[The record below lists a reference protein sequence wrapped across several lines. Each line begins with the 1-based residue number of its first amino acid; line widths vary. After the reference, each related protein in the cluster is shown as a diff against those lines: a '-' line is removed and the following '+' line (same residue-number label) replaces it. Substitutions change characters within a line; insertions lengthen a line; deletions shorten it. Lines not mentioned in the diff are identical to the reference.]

1 MRRVLIVVF
10 FVALLIR
17 PVLGISMD
25 ISGVSQAEALYDTTT
40 FWEDLWSVLEKA
52 LAELRPDLTEAVGI
66 CICLVGITLL
76 CGIIFRYCDDTRYVV
91 QLVTTVS
98 VGLLLFR
105 SGYSLVELG
114 RDTVEKISEYG
125 KLILPVLTGAL
136 AAQGGT
142 VTSAS
147 LYAGT
152 ALFSAVLSTAISK
165 LLIPLLYIYLCVC
178 IACSAIS
185 EDVLEQLRKFIKWLL
200 TWGLKLVLYVF
211 TGYMTISGV
220 ISGTVDATALKAT
233 KLAISGTVPVV
244 GNILSDASE
253 TILLSAGVMKN
264 SAGAYGLVALATL
277 LICPFLKI
285 GVHYLLLK
293 LTASVC
299 SVFAPKEVTGL
310 MFDFSS
316 GMGFV
321 LAMTGITCLLLMI
334 GIVCFMK
341 GMG

>member
-1 MRRVLIVVF
+1 MRRVLIVIF
-10 FVALLIR
+10 FVVLLIR
-17 PVLGISMD
+17 PVLGIATDTYGMSP
-25 ISGVSQAEALYDTTT
+25 AEASYDTTT
-40 FWEDLWSVLEKA
+40 FWEDLWSVVEKA
-52 LAELRPDLTEAVGI
+52 LAELRPDLTEAVGV
-66 CICLVGITLL
+66 CICLVGIILL
-76 CGIIFRYCDDTRYVV
+76 SGIIFRYCDNTKHVV
-91 QLVTTVS
+91 QLATTVS

-105 SGYSLVELG
+105 SGYSLIELG
-114 RDTVEKISEYG
+114 RETVEKISEYG

-142 VTSAS
+142 VMSAS

-152 ALFSAVLSTAISK
+152 ALFSAVLSMAISK

-185 EDVLEQLRKFIKWLL
+185 EEVLDQLRKFIKWLL
-200 TWGLKLVLYVF
+200 TWGLKMVLYVF

-220 ISGTVDATALKAT
+220 ISGTVDASALKAT
-233 KLAISGTVPVV
+233 KLAISGAVPVV
-244 GNILSDASE
+244 GSILSDASE

-277 LICPFLKI
+277 LIGPFLKI

-310 MFDFSS
+310 VFDFSS